1 MKLKQLKSRE
11 TKLVKSVEEAKKMNN
26 LERFK
31 QFLKDQG
38 LEDSQIEKIT
48 KAMPAA
54 KIYLASEDNLDSRYQ
69 KLKGQKE
76 LLDEQLKTANG
87 TIETLKK
94 DNGSNEELQKEV
106 QKYKDANKDLQ
117 TKYDKDVVAVE
128 KKQLLINA
136 LGKEGAIHPDLL
148 VASMDL
154 SKIELKDGKI
164 SGHKDA
170 IKSLKE
176 NYKDQF
182 KIVEDPEGNINK
194 DPYNY
199 NPPGGGEIKGNN
211 ADIFAAM
218 EEFSVRK

>member
-1 MKLKQLKSRE
+1 
-11 TKLVKSVEEAKKMNN
+11 MNN

-48 KAMPAA
+48 KAMPNA
-54 KIYLASEDNLDSRYQ
+54 KIYLASEEKLDERYQ

-76 LLDEQLKTANG
+76 LLDEQLTAANG
-87 TIETLKK
+87 TIETLRKS
-94 DNGSNEELQKEV
+94 NSSNEDLQKEV
-106 QKYKDANKDLQ
+106 QKYKDDYKDLQ
-117 TKYDKDVVAVE
+117 AKYDNDVIAVE

-136 LGKEGAIHPDLL
+136 LSKEGAIHPDLL

-154 SKIELKDGKI
+154 SKVELKDGKI

-182 KIVEDPEGNINK
+182 KIVEDPNK
-194 DPYNY
+194 GDNTDPYNY
-199 NPPGGGEIKGNN
+199 TPPGGKAAEGTP
-211 ADIFAAM
+211 ADVFAAM
-218 EEFSVRK
+218 AEFSVRK

>member
-1 MKLKQLKSRE
+1 
-11 TKLVKSVEEAKKMNN
+11 MNN

-38 LEDSQIEKIT
+38 LEDSQIEKIA
-48 KAMPAA
+48 KAMPGA
-54 KIYLASEDNLDSRYQ
+54 KIYLASEEKLDERYQ

-76 LLDEQLKTANG
+76 LLDEQLTAANE

-94 DNGSNEELQKEV
+94 SNGSNEELQKEV
-106 QKYKDANKDLQ
+106 QKYKDDNEALQ
-117 TKYDKDVVAVE
+117 AKYDKDVIAVE

-136 LGKEGAIHPDLL
+136 LSKEGAIHPDLL

-154 SKIELKDGKI
+154 SKVELKDGKI

-170 IKSLKE
+170 IKSLKDT
-176 NYKDQF
+176 YKDQF
-182 KIVEDPEGNINK
+182 KEVKDPDGGEEKK

-199 NPPGGGEIKGNN
+199 NPPGGNEPKGDP
-211 ADIFAAM
+211 ADVFAAM
-218 EEFSVRK
+218 TEFSVRK

>member
-1 MKLKQLKSRE
+1 
-11 TKLVKSVEEAKKMNN
+11 MNN

-38 LEDSQIEKIT
+38 VEDAQIEKIV
-48 KAMPAA
+48 KAMPTA
-54 KIYLASEDNLDSRYQ
+54 KIYLAGEDNLDSRYQ

-106 QKYKDANKDLQ
+106 QKYKDANKNLQ
-117 TKYDKDVVAVE
+117 AKYDKDVVAVE

-170 IKSLKE
+170 IKSLRE

-182 KIVEDPEGNINK
+182 KVAEDPENGKNK

-199 NPPGGGEIKGNN
+199 SPPGGSDPKGEP
-211 ADIFAAM
+211 ADVFAAM
-218 EEFSVRK
+218 TEYSVRK